1 MVSIGLIEV
10 KVATPEPV
18 VEEIPEPEVINEKP
32 IHIVLDGYDYAYQ
45 EGNFALDVEVFE
57 EEKFF
62 ATYASAEIPVEN
74 VNLDISLYNEE
85 NQLIHSFSGVV
96 KDGKYRYD
104 VVAKETSQK
113 MGLWHI
119 NNLYTVEVIATS
131 GDNTAK
137 KSYEFLGRESSAYDK
152 GEAATTTSWEEQVT
166 NTVEINDSTENGP
179 SLEDGDWFGKDITN
193 IGDLNGDG
201 VNDLA
206 VGADGD
212 DDPGSNRG
220 AIHIMFMNTDGTV
233 DETVEI
239 NSSTTNG
246 PALEEDDE
254 FGSSIADIGDLN
266 GDGVNDIAVGAEKD
280 EMDENGNSSG
290 GIDRGAIHIMLMNT
304 DGSIDSIVEFND
316 FTTNGPTLSNRDQ
329 FGTSIV
335 NIGDLDG
342 NGIND
347 LAVGAYLDDMDE
359 NGNSSGH
366 NASGAIH
373 ILFLE

>member
-1 MVSIGLIEV
+1 MCIR
-10 KVATPEPV
+10 
-18 VEEIPEPEVINEKP
+18 
-32 IHIVLDGYDYAYQ
+32 D
-45 EGNFALDVEVFE
+45 
-57 EEKFF
+57 
-62 ATYASAEIPVEN
+62 
-74 VNLDISLYNEE
+74 
-85 NQLIHSFSGVV
+85 
-96 KDGKYRYD
+96 R
-104 VVAKETSQK
+104 
-113 MGLWHI
+113 
-119 NNLYTVEVIATS
+119 
-131 GDNTAK
+131 
-137 KSYEFLGRESSAYDK
+137 
-152 GEAATTTSWEEQVT
+152 
-166 NTVEINDSTENGP
+166 INDSTENGP
-179 SLEDGDWFGKDITN
+179 SLDNSDQFGYAVEN

-206 VGADGD
+206 VGANKDGSGD
-212 DDPGSNRG
+212 RG
-220 AIHIMFMNTDGTV
+220 AVHIMFMNTDGTV

-239 NSSTTNG
+239 NDSTANG
-246 PALEEDDE
+246 PALGNHDR
-254 FGSSIADIGDLN
+254 FGSSIADIGDLNGDGVNDLAVGANLDDGTGAGQNKGAVHILFMNTDGTVDETVEINNATTNGPTLVGGDVFGTSITNIGDLN